1 MKKLY
6 SLITTGAIIASGL
19 TALPTNATNSE
30 RNNILSVT
38 SESVMDNITLYN
50 DMRIPAGS
58 VALTISIRNNDGF
71 NSSSTKLDIDGADI
85 LVDEKG
91 KPIVVKGEIL
101 DNSIIAAAE
110 KDNILVVSSAATNET
125 TNDGNLFT
133 VFVSNTPS
141 DITVTDVSNESVSI
155 GEFNLRD
162 TEYIYYI
169 GDVDHN
175 TYVNA
180 VDATWVLQALDTYAN
195 GNPTQLT
202 YIPVSVAQA
211 NINTYFPYV
220 HYADAADTNDNSII
234 NIKDADNILEF
245 YSFVQTGYTPAEAYD
260 LLHWDY
266 NFCGREESVM
276 EP

>member
-91 KPIVVKGEIL
+91 KTIVVKGEIL

-110 KDNILVVSSAATNET
+110 KDNILVVSSAATN
-125 TNDGNLFT
+125 DGNLFT

-141 DITVTDVSNESVSI
+141 DITVTDVSNESVSV

-175 TYVNA
+175 TY
-180 VDATWVLQALDTYAN
+180 DS
-195 GNPTQLT
+195 G
-202 YIPVSVAQA
+202 
-211 NINTYFPYV
+211 
-220 HYADAADTNDNSII
+220 
-234 NIKDADNILEF
+234 
-245 YSFVQTGYTPAEAYD
+245 
-260 LLHWDY
+260 
-266 NFCGREESVM
+266 
-276 EP
+276 